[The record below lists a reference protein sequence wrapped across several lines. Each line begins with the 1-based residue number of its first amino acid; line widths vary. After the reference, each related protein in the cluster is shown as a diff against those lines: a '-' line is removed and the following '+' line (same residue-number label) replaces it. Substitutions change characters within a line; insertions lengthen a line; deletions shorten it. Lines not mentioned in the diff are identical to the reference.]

1 MKWVAD
7 HIPVLCLRC
16 SWPNRC
22 RDEIEIGDSEGKGTR
37 IWACRYGCTCHQ
49 ERIPRMV
56 GVISALALAVHHLRC
71 DQQRRQLQRE
81 AR

>member
-1 MKWVAD
+1 MKWVVD
-7 HIPVLCLRC
+7 YIPVLCLRC

-22 RDEIEIGDSEGKGTR
+22 RDEIDTVNSENESDH

-56 GVISALALAVHHLRC
+56 GVISALALAIHHMRC
-71 DQQRRQLQRE
+71 DQEVRRLRE
-81 AR
+81 GRR